1 MPQSNDNIFLSIFL
15 YFQTHAQ
22 AVQWKKI
29 TCTRRQHKI

>member
-22 AVQWKKI
+22 AVQW
-29 TCTRRQHKI
+29 